1 MSTDPN
7 PPLRTPRLRLK
18 PQVAGHAEAMLEVLA
33 DPRVHT
39 YIPTDPPT
47 DLIAFRARYERL
59 ESRHSP
65 DGQEL
70 WLNWTVFSGLRVI
83 GTVQATVSQ
92 TERVADVAYVF
103 GASSWGH
110 GYATEALRA
119 LLNFL
124 PSLKVD
130 RARASLDTR
139 NAASARLVERL
150 GFVRVGEVKG
160 ADEFKGRVSDEYVY
174 ELRLPALPVST

>member
-1 MSTDPN
+1 MFTDPN
-7 PPLRTPRLRLK
+7 PPLSTPRLQLE

-59 ESRHSP
+59 ESRHSQ

-70 WLNWTVFSGLRVI
+70 WLNWTVFSGLQVI
-83 GTVQATVSQ
+83 GTVQATVNLI
-92 TERVADVAYVF
+92 ERVADVAYVF
-103 GASSWGH
+103 GSSSWGH
-110 GYATEALRA
+110 GYAIEALRA
-119 LLNFL
+119 LLDFL
-124 PSLKVD
+124 PSLGVG

-139 NAASARLVERL
+139 NAVSARLD
-150 GFVRVGEVKG
+150 FVRVGEVKG